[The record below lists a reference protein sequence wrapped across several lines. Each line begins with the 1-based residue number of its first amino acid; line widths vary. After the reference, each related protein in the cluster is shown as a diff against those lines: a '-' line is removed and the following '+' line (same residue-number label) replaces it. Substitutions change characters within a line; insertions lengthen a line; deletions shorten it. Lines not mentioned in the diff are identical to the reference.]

1 MAKEKVRRLSAD
13 EWAAARVAW
22 ESDPTMTLGKLAE
35 ALGIAKQSVHYR
47 MKADEKKGNPWE
59 KKQTLSD
66 IAARAQRIA
75 DRQSKISDDSD
86 GGVSQKKDATA
97 DPPPMPTADT
107 PVDQRAD
114 VIARH
119 RREWSMVKALSGEAI
134 KSRDF
139 ERAKLAKITSET
151 VKIWQDGERKAWGLD
166 AIDTEKPPVVVIERS

>member
-1 MAKEKVRRLSAD
+1 
-13 EWAAARVAW
+13 
-22 ESDPTMTLGKLAE
+22 MTLGRLAD

-75 DRQSKISDDSD
+75 DRQSAKVSDDPD
-86 GGVSQKKDATA
+86 AGVREKKDAGE
-97 DPPPMPTADT
+97 PPPMPTADT
-107 PVDQRAD
+107 PADQRAD

-119 RREWSMVKALSGEAI
+119 RREWAIIKGLSNEAI
-134 KSRDF
+134 KGRDF

-151 VKIWQDGERKAWGLD
+151 MKIWQDGERKAWGLD
-166 AIDTEKPPVVVIERS
+166 AIDPEKQAPVVVIERSSAGG